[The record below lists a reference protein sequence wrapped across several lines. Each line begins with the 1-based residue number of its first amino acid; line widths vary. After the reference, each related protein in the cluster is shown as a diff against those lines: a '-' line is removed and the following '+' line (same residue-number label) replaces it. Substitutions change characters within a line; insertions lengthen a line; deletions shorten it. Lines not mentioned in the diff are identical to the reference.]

1 MTRSG
6 KRHQQLII
14 EKGERHQCH
23 YDNGYADWMMGI
35 QGLAI
40 ENGLEDNG
48 GTLNFKY
55 SMDIN
60 AMFASENEVNI
71 VVKECE
77 ENA

>member
-1 MTRSG
+1 
-6 KRHQQLII
+6 
-14 EKGERHQCH
+14 
-23 YDNGYADWMMGI
+23 MGI
-35 QGLAI
+35 QGYGI

-48 GTLNFKY
+48 GILNFKY

-60 AMFASENEVNI
+60 AMFSSENEVNI